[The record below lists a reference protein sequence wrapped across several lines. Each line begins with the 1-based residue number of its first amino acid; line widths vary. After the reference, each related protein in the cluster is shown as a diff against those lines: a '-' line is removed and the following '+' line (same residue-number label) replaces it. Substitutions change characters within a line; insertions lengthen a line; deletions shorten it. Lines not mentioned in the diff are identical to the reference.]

1 MPTIY
6 WPLII
11 YQIIYIG
18 AKLHISPLKPQYS
31 KARQTEW
38 KQWHSTGSFIKY
50 DF

>member
-1 MPTIY
+1 MPIIY

-31 KARQTEW
+31 MQDRQNGNSGTAQAALLN
-38 KQWHSTGSFIKY
+38 KIF
-50 DF
+50 